1 MSLTLSD
8 PLAPWRDR
16 LSRLRAEPST
26 DNAGDPARLGRVER
40 TRVEMLAQGAA
51 ISATLHANAAALDQ
65 LAADIRVR
73 PPRAILILGCGDS
86 WFIGMAAA
94 PVIEAATGIP
104 CLAIQAFEHA
114 HFSTPALNRSTLA
127 IGISAGGN
135 TAAVMDAL
143 ARTQAQ
149 GGRAIGMTNTP
160 GSPITMQFDGAL
172 IVEASRKGWPTQSST
187 AAIALLASLAARAAT
202 GPEPT
207 RAVATALETLPNATD
222 EAMGHAFEAMRKPAA
237 AIADR
242 PLVLFAGAG
251 PDHAVAAFGAAKL
264 RELSS
269 VHAMALPL
277 EEMHHY
283 RLPKEGDAV
292 VIAAT
297 VPEARER
304 ALDTAV
310 TARDSSVPTIA
321 ILSRPDPQIAALVDH
336 IVLIEQATGPLGVV
350 PAMTAVHALA
360 YHAALARSAAGLNGP
375 FG

>member
-1 MSLTLSD
+1 MTLSPSD

-16 LSRLRAEPST
+16 LARLRAEPST

-40 TRVEMLAQGAA
+40 TRVEMLAQGSA
-51 ISATLHANAAALDQ
+51 IAATLEVNAAALDR
-65 LAADIRVR
+65 LAAEIRAR
-73 PPRAILILGCGDS
+73 PPRTIMILGCGDS

-104 CLAIQAFEHA
+104 CLACQAFEHA
-114 HFSTPALNRSTLA
+114 HFSSPALNRDALA

-135 TAAVMDAL
+135 TAVVMEAL
-143 ARTQAQ
+143 ARTVAQ

-160 GSPITMQFDGAL
+160 GSPITTQFDGSL

-187 AAIALLASLAARAAT
+187 AAIALLAGLAARAAASPDA
-202 GPEPT
+202 GG
-207 RAVATALETLPNATD
+207 AVTAALATLPRATD
-222 EAMGHAFEAMRKPAA
+222 EAMTLAFEAMGGPAA
-237 AIADR
+237 SIAGR
-242 PLVLFAGAG
+242 PLVLFTGAG

-283 RLPKEGDAV
+283 RLPKEGDAL

-297 VPEARER
+297 VPQARER
-304 ALDTAV
+304 ALDTAI
-310 TARDSSVPTIA
+310 TARDSCAATIA
-321 ILSRPDPQIAALVDH
+321 ILARPDPEIAALVDH
-336 IVLIEQATGPLGVV
+336 VVLVSQATGPLGVV